1 MFHVTSNY
9 INILSVQ
16 YLQHVLLNK
25 KMFISIFFV
34 ITLIVVINFIRKINK
49 KPEGLESIPNVSTLE
64 ILWANL
70 QQKNYDEI
78 EDLIQRRSGDH
89 GIYFVNINVT
99 HFYLNFSYLL
109 KNIYL
114 FTFIELLRLSKY
126 RKP

>member
-1 MFHVTSNY
+1 
-9 INILSVQ
+9 
-16 YLQHVLLNK
+16 
-25 KMFISIFFV
+25 MFISIFFV
-34 ITLIVVINFIRKINK
+34 IILIVVINFIRKINK